1 MYLTQAI
8 VDLEGRSWP
17 MAGIFPTS
25 ARMQK
30 RLAKLGYIEV
40 ENCEADGWL
49 APGERARGH
58 EFRYSVI
65 DPMPETICRVYR
77 DPAEG
82 YRVRSVLGSYVHLH
96 FLSCPASPKDSFA
109 IAPSGALE
117 IQND

>member
-1 MYLTQAI
+1 MYLTRAI
-8 VDLEGRSWP
+8 VDAEGRSWP

-40 ENCEADGWL
+40 ETRDAEGWL
-49 APGERARGH
+49 SPGECARGH

-77 DPAEG
+77 EPAEG
-82 YRVRSVLGSYVHLH
+82 YQVRSVLGSYVHLH
-96 FLSCPASPKDSFA
+96 FRSCPGFA
-109 IAPSGALE
+109 ERFVRDCAQRRVG
-117 IQND
+117 NTK

>member
-1 MYLTQAI
+1 
-8 VDLEGRSWP
+8 
-17 MAGIFPTS
+17 
-25 ARMQK
+25 MQK

-40 ENCEADGWL
+40 ESCEGEGWL

-65 DPMPETICRVYR
+65 EPMPEMICRVYR

-96 FLSCPASPKDSFA
+96 FLSNPSFA
-109 IAPSGALE
+109 ERFVCDCAQRRAI
-117 IQND
+117 NRK